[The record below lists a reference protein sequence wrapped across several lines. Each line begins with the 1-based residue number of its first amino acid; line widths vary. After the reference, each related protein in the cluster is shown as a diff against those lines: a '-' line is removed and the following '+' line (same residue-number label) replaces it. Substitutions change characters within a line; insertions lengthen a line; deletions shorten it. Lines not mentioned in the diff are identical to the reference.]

1 MYTIEYLVLHSSLQ
15 YRSHWFQK
23 NPFKILTFFYSCRRR
38 ASKSKTRNSLV
49 PKLSEKQTFPRLKY

>member
-23 NPFKILTFFYSCRRR
+23 
-38 ASKSKTRNSLV
+38 KSFQDSYVFLLLQK
-49 PKLSEKQTFPRLKY
+49 EGFQI